1 MQTQKERGKRSPGIN
16 PVIYVWECK
25 ALTSSNW
32 SNCNNRSGP
41 PWKIWQLFIGA
52 AVIEGLGTWW
62 YFYTQIMT
70 AGTRIPQIP
79 PSIKN
84 TGQAQY
90 THLHSHWEDLRGAV
104 QQRITSIPILERKPE
119 NSYITPLWEKKKK
132 VFFHDLIPNNYV
144 KLRAVETMNLE
155 CWVLISWINL
165 ICPLV
170 CHEFRYREAK
180 SPEHSPWR
188 KEDYIEFCQH

>member
-1 MQTQKERGKRSPGIN
+1 MKLLGNTLYFSHEPTLSCSLNTRHLNYLIWINAKFNLMQTQKERGKRSPGIN

-32 SNCNNRSGP
+32 SSCNNRSGP

-79 PSIKN
+79 PSVKN

-132 VFFHDLIPNNYV
+132 YFFMI
-144 KLRAVETMNLE
+144 
-155 CWVLISWINL
+155 
-165 ICPLV
+165 
-170 CHEFRYREAK
+170 
-180 SPEHSPWR
+180 
-188 KEDYIEFCQH
+188 